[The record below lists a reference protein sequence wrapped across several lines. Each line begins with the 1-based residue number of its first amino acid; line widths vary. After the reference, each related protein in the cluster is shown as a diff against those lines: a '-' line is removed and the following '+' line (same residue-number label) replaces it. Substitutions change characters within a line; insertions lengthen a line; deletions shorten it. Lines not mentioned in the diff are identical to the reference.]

1 MAKAHAPSG
10 AHKPGAATS
19 SAAWRSTDSFSR
31 YCDRSQEGMVGAPSR
46 LERNREK
53 SEKSGRNR
61 GGEIGA
67 RRDILRISV
76 GPPRG
81 TAGLAGC
88 LRKKNAA
95 RKRGLTTLSHNPYP
109 RTRREQFCGG
119 QSGLSP
125 FSRFLIPHSAYHGLM
140 IWKNDASSIEIRT
153 QGNLADGRPA
163 LDEIVADGA
172 QQRLE
177 GDRPVEFATGTERS
191 VPFRC
196 SPLISLDRKAAKTT
210 GSRQAVP
217 LSNLNF
223 SSQPTRVSAISRI

>member
-61 GGEIGA
+61 GQTGHSPNIG
-67 RRDILRISV
+67 RPSPCR
-76 GPPRG
+76 